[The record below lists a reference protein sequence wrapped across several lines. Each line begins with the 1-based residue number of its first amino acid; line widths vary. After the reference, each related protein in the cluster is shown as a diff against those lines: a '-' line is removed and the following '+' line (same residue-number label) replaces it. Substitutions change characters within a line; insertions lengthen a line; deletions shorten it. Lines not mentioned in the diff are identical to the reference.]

1 MSDIYLVTPP
11 DKLFNKNYSV
21 LLLYPSD
28 ELKRQVQTLLEAK
41 TDSINVYP
49 VSYTHLTLPTN
60 REV

>member
-41 TDSINVYP
+41 TDSINA
-49 VSYTHLTLPTN
+49 VSYTHLTLPTTPY
-60 REV
+60 V